1 MIRVNP
7 FRSWMLVPLCLAI
20 AGCGF
25 QLQGRAAYVSDL
37 DAVYLQVDNPNSDLA
52 RQLTR
57 SIEAARVGLTR
68 EPKDATAVIEVI
80 EESYGSRVKS
90 VSAQNRPTELEV
102 FYSATYIVRSG
113 EKILVPRE
121 RITRTRVFT
130 YDERKIL
137 AKQQE
142 EALLLDALAKEISG
156 VITRRLADVKP

>member
-1 MIRVNP
+1 MV
-7 FRSWMLVPLCLAI
+7 VPVCLAI

-25 QLQGRAAYVSDL
+25 HLQGRAGYAAELDRVYV
-37 DAVYLQVDNPNSDLA
+37 QVDNPNSDLA

-57 SIEAARVGLTR
+57 SIEAARVGYTR
-68 EPKDATAVIEVI
+68 DPGEATAVIDVI
-80 EESYGSRVKS
+80 EEKYGSRVKS

-102 FYSATYIVRSG
+102 FYTATYVVRSG
-113 EKILVPRE
+113 EKVLVPRE

-156 VITRRLADVKP
+156 VITRRLVDVEP

>member
-1 MIRVNP
+1 MV
-7 FRSWMLVPLCLAI
+7 VPVCLAM

-25 QLQGRAAYVSDL
+25 QLQGRAAYAPEL
-37 DAVYLQVDNPNSDLA
+37 DRVYVQVDNPNSDLA

-57 SIEAARVGLTR
+57 SIEAARVGYTR
-68 EPKDATAVIEVI
+68 DPGEATAVIDVI
-80 EESYGSRVKS
+80 EENYGSRVKS

-102 FYSATYIVRSG
+102 FYTATYLVRSG
-113 EKILVPRE
+113 ENVLVPRE

-156 VITRRLADVKP
+156 VITRRLADVEP